1 MRLHET
7 IVALAGLVLYVEAI
21 NSSDQ
26 NGRRLQEEPCTLLL
40 RHTRYEDQADTQ
52 EVACVDPLTNDIL
65 AISGTE
71 SMKAGLLAMFNRNE
85 LISNESTMHSTNAY
99 FTDNGQL
106 LLSGGLD
113 TVVFGEDASSR
124 KSNPT
129 IGTKS
134 MLALRVIASDASTTS
149 TANQISDA
157 WFGTDGDNV
166 NHKSQYYA
174 CSGDKLEFN
183 PLVNSNGG
191 IVNGVLTVSITETVD
206 GTENT
211 IIRSAATAKA
221 TSVLGAD
228 LFSEPDHVMV
238 CIPPGTNGGWIAYA
252 YINSS
257 LSVYND
263 LWCNYVSAQ
272 MHEIGHNIGLAHS
285 GESSSYD
292 DQSGMMGYSYSDSD
306 TLMCFNAPKN
316 WQLGW
321 YIDRQKILNAG
332 SAEQIQI
339 NGVSDYKQ
347 TGDDDTILV
356 QIPGG
361 VTDWYVSFN
370 RKDGFNDQTKEGGD
384 QVLVH
389 NRPTGVGYD
398 ESKLLAKL
406 DSGGTYTG
414 APVRITVNSINLTA
428 SPPYATVTFGTISP
442 QSNPTS
448 SPPTSS
454 PSMPPTGSC
463 NENPKAKFLWR
474 KKMKNG
480 NLKISKRS
488 CRWLGKK
495 NENKIAS
502 FCKKKNKCHEDFGSA
517 EDTCPDTCASCDPC
531 YERETALFFVK
542 KNKKEKHVVRNCG
555 WLDGRDNKEL
565 LCQNTFV
572 EGCYGLA
579 SEVCPGTCSVQQCTN
594 AQGSIFNQ
602 D

>member
-1 MRLHET
+1 
-7 IVALAGLVLYVEAI
+7 
-21 NSSDQ
+21 
-26 NGRRLQEEPCTLLL
+26 
-40 RHTRYEDQADTQ
+40 
-52 EVACVDPLTNDIL
+52 
-65 AISGTE
+65 
-71 SMKAGLLAMFNRNE
+71 
-85 LISNESTMHSTNAY
+85 
-99 FTDNGQL
+99 
-106 LLSGGLD
+106 
-113 TVVFGEDASSR
+113 
-124 KSNPT
+124 
-129 IGTKS
+129 
-134 MLALRVIASDASTTS
+134 
-149 TANQISDA
+149 
-157 WFGTDGDNV
+157 
-166 NHKSQYYA
+166 
-174 CSGDKLEFN
+174 
-183 PLVNSNGG
+183 
-191 IVNGVLTVSITETVD
+191 
-206 GTENT
+206 
-211 IIRSAATAKA
+211 
-221 TSVLGAD
+221 
-228 LFSEPDHVMV
+228 
-238 CIPPGTNGGWIAYA
+238 
-252 YINSS
+252 
-257 LSVYND
+257 
-263 LWCNYVSAQ
+263 
-272 MHEIGHNIGLAHS
+272 
-285 GESSSYD
+285 
-292 DQSGMMGYSYSDSD
+292 
-306 TLMCFNAPKN
+306 MCFNAPKN

-321 YIDRQKILNAG
+321 YVDRQKILNAG

-347 TGDDDTILV
+347 TRDGDTILV

-361 VTDWYVSFN
+361 GTDWYVSFN

-442 QSNPTS
+442 QSNPTSSPQSNPTSSPQSNPTSSPPTS

-531 YERETALFFVK
+531 YERETALFFCEK
-542 KNKKEKHVVRNCG
+542 K
-555 WLDGRDNKEL
+555 
-565 LCQNTFV
+565 
-572 EGCYGLA
+572 
-579 SEVCPGTCSVQQCTN
+579 
-594 AQGSIFNQ
+594 
-602 D
+602 